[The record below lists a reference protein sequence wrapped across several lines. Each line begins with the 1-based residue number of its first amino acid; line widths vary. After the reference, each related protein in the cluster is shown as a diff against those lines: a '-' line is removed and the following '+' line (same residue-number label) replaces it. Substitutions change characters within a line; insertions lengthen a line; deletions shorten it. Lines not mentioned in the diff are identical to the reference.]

1 MMESLVEILADK
13 VDRGKNTMDV
23 AVVLIKSK
31 CGLHLFRN
39 FGNSYLKIF
48 APAVDRCL
56 AEDATTPR
64 AGVRVFWIEPDCA
77 IHHTERFSVR
87 GTFASMMETFSG
99 EHIS

>member
-1 MMESLVEILADK
+1 MESLVEILAYD

-23 AVVLIKSK
+23 AVVLIESK

-39 FGNSYLKIF
+39 FGDGYLKIF

-64 AGVRVFWIEPDCA
+64 AGVCVFRIERDCA
-77 IHHTERFSVR
+77 IHHAQGFSVR
-87 GTFASMMETFSG
+87 GTLASVMEAFSV
-99 EHIS
+99 STYS